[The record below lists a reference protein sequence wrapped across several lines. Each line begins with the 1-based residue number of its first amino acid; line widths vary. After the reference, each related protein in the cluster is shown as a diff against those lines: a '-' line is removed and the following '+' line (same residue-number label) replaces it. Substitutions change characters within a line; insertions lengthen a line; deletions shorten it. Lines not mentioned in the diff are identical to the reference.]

1 MKRLQWVLVTGFGAA
16 LLGACG
22 GGEVIVQAETTNVV
36 SGEAIALQ
44 DLVVQFLP
52 FDRDHVFD
60 SLAAAYPE
68 PEPPIPDTLIKL
80 QEAVALAQEEWRS
93 AESRWIEARDSL
105 KQISDRMQGMSR
117 AQAEYVLLF
126 RDFNALEPE
135 VQRLERQNATA
146 FSRFDQLQKELVV
159 QSQQVKL
166 RRDEWADE
174 AFAPVDSIFGALI
187 KQMGREIVE
196 DTTDATGLARVVVK
210 PGKWWVHA
218 RYDLP
223 YTELYWNIPV
233 DVKRGEPVQVKL
245 TRETAEVR
253 RKL

>member
-16 LLGACG
+16 LLSACAA
-22 GGEVIVQAETTNVV
+22 GEVIVQAETTNVE

-44 DLVVQFLP
+44 DLVVQLLP
-52 FDRDHVFD
+52 FDRDQVFD
-60 SLAAAYPE
+60 SLANAYPE

-80 QEAVALAQEEWRS
+80 QEAVAAAQEEWRT
-93 AESRWIEARDSL
+93 AEARWITARDSL
-105 KQISDRMQGMSR
+105 KQIADRMQGMSR
-117 AQAEYVLLF
+117 AQAEYVVLF

-135 VQRLERQNATA
+135 VQRLERQNTTA

-159 QSQQVKL
+159 QSQAVKL

-187 KQMGREIVE
+187 KQTGREIVE
-196 DTTDATGLARVVVK
+196 DTTDATGIARVVVK

-233 DVKRGEPVQVKL
+233 EVQRGEPVQVKL
-245 TRETAEVR
+245 TRETAEIR